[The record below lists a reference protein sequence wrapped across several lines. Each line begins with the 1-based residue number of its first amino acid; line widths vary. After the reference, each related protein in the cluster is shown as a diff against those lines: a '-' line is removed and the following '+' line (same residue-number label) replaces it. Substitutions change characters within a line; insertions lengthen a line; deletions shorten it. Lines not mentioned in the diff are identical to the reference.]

1 MAVLFQ
7 AELNFMPLHDILQWI
22 DMNRLSCAVAILR
35 DGEEEMT
42 FFMESGQIIYATSPR
57 PGKRLG
63 EFLIRSGALTGPQTF
78 NALNESRRAGM
89 SFTRHL
95 VEIQLI
101 TRKVLTAVFAK
112 LVETLLIDVFSTKT
126 GSVSVTSPLPD
137 SVLQGPIQ
145 LETGS
150 AIFDAVRVMDEME
163 RDTRKRDEA
172 IEAVSQRL
180 YNEDFELPVM
190 PGVMTQ
196 LVSLLSDEKS
206 SFHDMARLIM
216 TDQVLIS
223 NILKIAN
230 SSYYGGTGQVDSLQF
245 AIVRLGMRE
254 IVNIVTAL
262 QINSMKSKDVPQ
274 EQLQG
279 ILDNSL
285 KVAFMASGL
294 ARDCRLDS
302 EEAFLG
308 GLLLDLGKTVI
319 LSVAK
324 DYKIDQALLDDL
336 LTTRHAEI
344 GAMIAKKW
352 NYPEAIQRLIR
363 YHHNRSLGGIS
374 NRMVDLIQIADQ
386 TVLTRAEGE
395 LEAEQMQSLGLSY
408 EAVLDA
414 HSKAMETFEQI
425 KSL

>member
-7 AELNFMPLHDILQWI
+7 AELTFMPLHDILQWI
-22 DMNRLSCAVAILR
+22 DMNHLSCVVAILR
-35 DGEEEMT
+35 DDKEEMA
-42 FFMESGQIIYATSPR
+42 FFMESGQIAYANSPKH
-57 PGKRLG
+57 GMRLG
-63 EFLIRSGALTGPQTF
+63 DFLVRSGALTVSQMYT
-78 NALNESRRAGM
+78 ALRESKWAEV
-89 SFTRHL
+89 SLTRHL
-95 VEIQLI
+95 ISKSLI
-101 TRKVLTAVFAK
+101 SSHDLTVVFAQQI
-112 LVETLLIDVFSTKT
+112 ETLLIDALSSKA

-137 SVLQGPIQ
+137 WVLGGTVH
-145 LETGS
+145 LETGG

-163 RDTRKRDEA
+163 RDTRQRDEA
-172 IEAVSQRL
+172 IEAISRRL
-180 YNEDFELPVM
+180 YQEDFQLPVM

-196 LVSLLSDEKS
+196 LVSLLSNEKS
-206 SFHDMARLIM
+206 TFHDMARLIM

-230 SSYYGGTGQVDSLQF
+230 SSYYGGSGQVDSLQF

-262 QINSMKSKDVPQ
+262 QISSLKSTDVPQ
-274 EQLQG
+274 EQLQA
-279 ILDNSL
+279 ILDHSL

-294 ARDCRLDS
+294 ARECRLDS

-324 DYKIDQALLDDL
+324 DYRIDQSLLDDL

-352 NYPEAIQRLIR
+352 NYPESIQKLIR
-363 YHHNRSLGGIS
+363 YHHNRGFGGIT
-374 NRMVDLIQIADQ
+374 NKMVDLIQIADQ
-386 TVLTRAEGE
+386 AVMTNIEGDPDG
-395 LEAEQMQSLGLSY
+395 EQMQSLSLSY
-408 EAVLDA
+408 ESLLDA
-414 HSKAMETFEQI
+414 YTKAMETFEQI